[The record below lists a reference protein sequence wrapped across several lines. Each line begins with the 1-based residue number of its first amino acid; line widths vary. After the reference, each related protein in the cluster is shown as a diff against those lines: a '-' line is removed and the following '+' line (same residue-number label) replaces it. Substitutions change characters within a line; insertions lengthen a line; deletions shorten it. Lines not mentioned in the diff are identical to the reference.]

1 GGLEDVTVRPEG
13 DRRAGAVRVLTAAQR
28 GLGGAVGVGLPPDSA
43 LAVDLDVQPV
53 RQRVAHRYTDAV
65 QAAGDRVPR
74 TAELPAGVQHGQ
86 HDLDR
91 GPALA
96 LDDVDRDAA
105 AVVDHPDPAVGQQG
119 HVDLV
124 AVPGQRLVH

>member
-1 GGLEDVTVRPEG
+1 GGRGDAGVAGGLEVE
-13 DRRAGAVRVLTAAQR
+13 A
-28 GLGGAVGVGLPPDSA
+28 
-43 LAVDLDVQPV
+43 V
-53 RQRVAHRYTDAV
+53 RQRVDHRDTDAV

-124 AVPGQRLVH
+124 AVPGQRLRSEEHTSEL